1 MLHSYPF
8 RSHAPALAAQG
19 WEVFPTA
26 PRGKAPL
33 AGSHGHLDAT
43 SDPSVVA
50 RWARQHPDSNIG
62 LRPSE
67 GHVVLDLDHAE
78 QFRAWMDERGLTI
91 PPTRTVRTGRGWHY
105 YAKVPAALSGRPL
118 VARLPGLDLK
128 SSRSYV
134 LAPGS
139 IAKTGRIYRVV
150 RDLPVATLPDAW
162 TEHLARPTRPRQHG
176 ASPKA
181 SAPELSEIE
190 IIREGQAMVRHFAI
204 RQAGSGRR
212 AALQGYLFGVHQRL
226 GGHEPTIEALIRVA
240 VEVHGKN
247 EADIRRL
254 ASWVAE
260 QHTAG
265 AIQ

>member
-1 MLHSYPF
+1 M
-8 RSHAPALAAQG
+8 
-19 WEVFPTA
+19 FPTA

-78 QFRAWMDERGLTI
+78 QFRAWMDERGLEI
-91 PPTRTVRTGRGWHY
+91 PPTRTVRTGRAGGFHY

-118 VARLPGLDLK
+118 MARLPGLDCK
-128 SSRSYV
+128 SSKSYV

-139 IAKTGRIYRVV
+139 VAKTGRVYRVV

-162 TEHLARPTRPRQHG
+162 AEHLARPARVKPHG
-176 ASPKA
+176 AFPKA

-190 IIREGQAMVRHFAI
+190 IIREGQALVRHFAI

-226 GGHEPTIEALIRVA
+226 GGHEPTIEALIRTA
-240 VEVHGKN
+240 VEVHGKDEN
-247 EADIRRL
+247 DIRRL
-254 ASWVAE
+254 AHWVAE